1 MKVHIA
7 LRNCSVVIVLLL
19 AASIAQ
25 AATWQETMQVELGL
39 GDRDTRVAIRTAAL
53 EEMRTRASQKV
64 GMIVESTTVSTATKL
79 TDEIRTVGVSLVKID
94 DVKEEVRLQ
103 RDGTV
108 RLIVTATVT
117 VDTSE
122 LDRRAASMREDS
134 SKVEKVRLLAQENQ
148 ILRRSLSDVTRMLGQ
163 QGTASATADLLQR
176 QALILD
182 GLSSNVQRVGQTF
195 RQGALIAMAQED
207 EKNWQAVQLEIDSCI
222 FERILAAPVSAKL
235 VRVENGLTDVSVFV
249 QVGWNADYLGIYNVL
264 NRYLFGANLDMA
276 GKLIGDHF
284 GYLESLNGVRP
295 ERAHAQRVFKYLA
308 QSRVGLEISVGGV
321 RKYLPMLFISNEFSN
336 GCEHATESR
345 PSWDYGNTMVCISFQ
360 SKTAWKIRGMPL
372 NDNVNP
378 AKIVLNKSQAI
389 AASEMTFT
397 WILKRAGD
405 AEIRRTASTY

>member
-321 RKYLPMLFISNEFSN
+321 RKYLPMLFMSNEFSN
-336 GCEHATESR
+336 NCQHATESR
-345 PSWDYGNTMVCISFQ
+345 PNWDSGDTMVCISFQ
-360 SKTAWKIRGMPL
+360 SKDAWKIRGMPL

>member
-1 MKVHIA
+1 MTVHIG
-7 LRNCSVVIVLLL
+7 LRNWSVVIVWLL
-19 AASIAQ
+19 AASTAQ
-25 AATWQETMQVELGL
+25 AATWQEAMQVELGL
-39 GDRDTRVAIRTAAL
+39 GDRDTRVAIRAAAL

-64 GMIVESTTVSTATKL
+64 GMIVESTMVSTGTKL

-94 DVKEEVRLQ
+94 DVKEEVRIQ
-103 RDGTV
+103 RDGSV
-108 RLIVTATVT
+108 RLNVTATVT

-134 SKVEKVRLLAQENQ
+134 GKIEKVRLLAQENQ

-176 QALILD
+176 QAQILD

-195 RQGALIAMAQED
+195 GQGALIAMAQKD
-207 EKNWQAVQLEIDSCI
+207 EQDWQAVQLEIDAGV
-222 FERILAAPVSAKL
+222 FERILASPVSAKL
-235 VRVENGLTDVSVFV
+235 VRVESGFADVSVLV

-264 NRYLFGANLDMA
+264 NRYLFGANLDMG

-284 GYLESLNGVRP
+284 GFLESLNGIRP
-295 ERAHAQRVFKYLA
+295 DRAYAQRVFKYLA

-321 RKYLPMLFISNEFSN
+321 KKYLPMLFISNEFSN

-345 PSWDYGNTMVCISFQ
+345 STWDYGNTMVCISFQ
-360 SKTAWKIRGMPL
+360 SKSAWKIRGMPL

-378 AKIVLNKSQAI
+378 LKLVLNKSQAS
-389 AASEMTFT
+389 AASEISAT
-397 WILKRAGD
+397 WILKRPGD
-405 AEIRRTASTY
+405 PEIRRTASTY

>member
-1 MKVHIA
+1 MTVQIGMKNWSAVF
-7 LRNCSVVIVLLL
+7 VWLL
-19 AASIAQ
+19 AASTAQ
-25 AATWQETMQVELGL
+25 AATWQEAMQVELGL
-39 GDRDTRVAIRTAAL
+39 GDRDTRVAIRAAAL

-64 GMIVESTTVSTATKL
+64 GMIVESTTVSTGSKL

-103 RDGTV
+103 RDGSV
-108 RLIVTATVT
+108 RLIVMATVT

-134 SKVEKVRLLAQENQ
+134 SKAEKVRLLAQENQ

-207 EKNWQAVQLEIDSCI
+207 EKNWQAVQLEIDAGV

-235 VRVENGLTDVSVFV
+235 VRVENGLTDVSVLV

-264 NRYLFGANLDMA
+264 NRYLFGAHLDMG

-284 GYLESLNGVRP
+284 GYLESLNGIRP
-295 ERAHAQRVFKYLA
+295 DRPYAQRVFRYLA

-321 RKYLPMLFISNEFSN
+321 KKYLPMLFISNEFSN

-360 SKTAWKIRGMPL
+360 SKTAWKFRGMPS
-372 NDNVNP
+372 NDNINP
-378 AKIVLNKSQAI
+378 VKMVLSKSQAI
-389 AASEMTFT
+389 AASEIGVT
-397 WILKRAGD
+397 WILKRPGD
-405 AEIRRTASTY
+405 PEIRRTASTY